1 MDDLQPAAQRSS
13 VLKLNHELERIADFY
28 KQAAFSPDTGFA
40 HIQNLAR
47 RREAPRC
54 RRPARLTS
62 TRDAFRL
69 NPITLSPVLGI
80 IRKRLHHSKGNCQL
94 ALQLSINERAHLLHA
109 SAIDA

>member
-13 VLKLNHELERIADFY
+13 VLKLNHELKRIADFY
-28 KQAAFSPDTGFA
+28 KFADFSPDSGFA

-47 RREAPRC
+47 RREPPRC

-69 NPITLSPVLGI
+69 NPITLPPVLDI
-80 IRKRLHHSKGNCQL
+80 ICKRLHHSKGNCQL
-94 ALQLSINERAHLLHA
+94 ALQLSIYERAYLLHA